1 MKKLVFITVDLAY
14 TSLGMLAYM
23 RRLLF
28 AVLAVAALAQAQAP
42 VRLAIA
48 GLNHG
53 HVSGFLRNAARRTTE
68 VQIVGIYDPD
78 AALVA
83 KYGQSNQF
91 AQSAQFTDLA
101 KMLDAVKPDA
111 VAIFS
116 DTYSHAALV
125 EAIAPRRIPV
135 MMEKPLAVDNKQA
148 HAIQAAADRY
158 GIPVIVNYE
167 TTWYPST
174 GEIGSLIHDRKAA
187 GEIRKMVA
195 LTGHQGP
202 KEIDVQPEFFA
213 WLSDP
218 VKNGAGAL
226 FDFGCYGANIMTWL
240 MDNQRPLKVAAI
252 AQTNKPQIYAHVDDE
267 ATVILQYPKAQG
279 IIQASWNWPV
289 GRKDFEAYGATGYVI
304 ATGGDSLRVR
314 LAADKS
320 EAAQTP
326 PARPAQERDS
336 ISYLVAVT
344 RGQIKPSGLSSLANN
359 VIVTEILSA
368 ARESVKTGRTVTLQ

>member
-1 MKKLVFITVDLAY
+1 MLANMRYLLLSALAGTLAY
-14 TSLGMLAYM
+14 
-23 RRLLF
+23 
-28 AVLAVAALAQAQAP
+28 AQSP

-53 HVSGFLRNAARRTTE
+53 HVSGFLSNAARRATE

-78 AALVA
+78 GALVT
-83 KYGQSNQF
+83 KYGESNHF
-91 AQSAQFTDLA
+91 AQSARFTDLA

-116 DTYSHAALV
+116 DTYSHAAMV
-125 EAIAPRRIPV
+125 ETIAPRRIPV

-148 HAIQAAADRY
+148 HAIQAAANRY
-158 GIPVIVNYE
+158 GIPVIVNFE

-174 GEIGSLIHDRKAA
+174 GEIGALIHDRKAA

-240 MDNQRPLKVAAI
+240 MENQRPSKVAAI
-252 AQTNKPQIYAHVDDE
+252 TQTEKPQIYAHVDDE
-267 ATVILQYPKAQG
+267 ATIILQYPKAQG
-279 IIQASWNWPV
+279 IVQASWNWPV
-289 GRKDFEAYGATGYVI
+289 GRKDFEVYGATGYAI
-304 ATGGDSLRVR
+304 ATGGNSLRVR

-326 PARPAQERDS
+326 PPRAPEERDS

-344 RGQIKPSGLSSLANN
+344 RGRIKPSGLSSLENN

-368 ARESVKTGRTVTLQ
+368 AREAAKTGRTITLQ